1 MNEIAKIEPHASSWT
16 DEQIDLIKKMIAKD
30 ATNDELQ
37 LFLYQAKRVG
47 LDPLARQIFA
57 VKRWDSSQNKMA
69 LSIQTAID
77 GFRLI
82 AERSG
87 KYAGQVGPQWCGI
100 DGIWR
105 DAWVSDGAPV
115 CARVGALRKDF
126 KEPCWGVA
134 RIQSYMQR
142 KKDGTPT
149 RAWETMPDLMLA
161 KCAEALALRKAFPQE
176 LSGVYTNDEMRST
189 SIEIDSNSDIGDH
202 EQVYQDPSPEVP
214 SDTAGDSKPTPSV
227 PELPAGLS
235 QPATMY
241 AGQLAETAMKGGM
254 SELSAMWAKLH
265 PRYQKELAPWKAAW
279 KDMAQAVDAKKGRK
293 SETLL

>member
-1 MNEIAKIEPHASSWT
+1 MNEIAKIEPHASAWT

-57 VKRWDSSQNKMA
+57 VKRWDSSQNKMV

-134 RIQSYMQR
+134 RIQSYLQR
-142 KKDGTPT
+142 KRDGTPT

-189 SIEIDSNSDIGDH
+189 SIEIDNNSDISDH

-214 SDTAGDSKPTPSV
+214 SDTAGDSKPTPRV

-241 AGQLAETAMKGGM
+241 AGQLAEAAKKGLVPLT
-254 SELSAMWAKLH
+254 ELWVHLH
-265 PRYQKELAPWKAAW
+265 PRYQKELAGLKAAW
-279 KDMAQAVDAKKGRK
+279 KEVAQAIDAKKGMK
-293 SETLL
+293 SETLP